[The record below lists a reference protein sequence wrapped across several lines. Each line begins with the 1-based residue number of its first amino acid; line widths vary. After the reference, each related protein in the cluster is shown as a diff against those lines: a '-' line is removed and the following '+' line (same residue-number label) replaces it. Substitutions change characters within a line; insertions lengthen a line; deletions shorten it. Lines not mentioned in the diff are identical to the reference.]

1 MRTSF
6 YFAHPVT
13 MYDTP
18 VERAMEQ
25 RFRSQRP
32 GTEVENPNQPHHSE
46 GYKQGGM
53 DYFVQLCDRQDGVFF
68 APFSEGSLG
77 AGVYKEVE
85 SFLKR
90 GAPAFQYQPQ
100 TRDFK
105 QVGAPEVAALKV
117 LKVDDSRA
125 QLKLERQLAA
135 DGQSPYADLATY
147 DRGLA

>member
-18 VERAMEQ
+18 VERALEQ
-25 RFRSQRP
+25 RFRSQV
-32 GTEVENPNQPHHSE
+32 GAAVENPNQPHHSE
-46 GYKQGGM
+46 AYKTGGM
-53 DYFVQLCDRQDGVFF
+53 DYFVKVCDSQDGVFF

-90 GAPAFQYQPQ
+90 GAPVFQYQPETQ
-100 TRDFK
+100 DFK
-105 QVGAPEVAALKV
+105 PVGAQEVAELKV
-117 LKVDDSRA
+117 LNVEDSRA
-125 QLKLERQLAA
+125 LLKLERQLAA
-135 DGQSPYADLATY
+135 EGHSPYADLATY